1 MEPNTSLTPDV
12 TGTWKGQWWPHQPH
26 TTPVAPAEETCK
38 QLSCRVICEDGTW
51 KAVFDAQC
59 DQYYTFSV
67 EMEGEP
73 AGVAVLFRGTTD
85 LGEQGGGVY
94 EWIGRV
100 NDEEFVGFFISAH
113 YVGEFRM
120 ERGG

>member
-1 MEPNTSLTPDV
+1 M
-12 TGTWKGQWWPHQPH
+12 
-26 TTPVAPAEETCK
+26 
-38 QLSCRVICEDGTW
+38 ICEDGTW

-100 NDEEFVGFFISAH
+100 NDEEFVGFF
-113 YVGEFRM
+113 
-120 ERGG
+120 GGFGGQSMIHKQMFNSSEG